1 MTTNSGPPGPG
12 EPGGPPVSC
21 PAATTGY
28 LPLPGS
34 ARIQLLDSL
43 RGFALL
49 GILVVNMMGFKYP
62 FLAYSLTEPRFGGIA
77 NSLAQDLIWFFAAGK
92 FISIFSLLFGLG
104 LVMQQRR
111 LEAAG
116 HAFTP
121 FIFRRMAALLVIGI
135 LHGIL
140 LWAGDILALY
150 AIFGFLSP
158 ALLKLSARSI
168 FRLTASLA
176 LLLAAFR
183 LLEVNSFLAG
193 LHGSG
198 DRADAAEQWIKAYLH
213 ADFSGLVQIRFHEW
227 TAIWRMGFEGTEAYS
242 FLFFLVGIALG
253 KADVLSKLDAWK
265 ARPARLARLA
275 LPLALA
281 FNLLAVAYRS
291 GWITPTPELHY
302 VGAVDQLAG
311 SALLTL
317 VYLAAFVRSFQSG
330 RFPRIHAALAA
341 AGRLSLSNYL
351 FQSVIANVL
360 FMSWGFGL
368 YGKVPAHLGLLL
380 SLLIFMLQ
388 IHLSRI
394 WLHRYPQGPAE
405 WLWKKSR

>member
-1 MTTNSGPPGPG
+1 MTTIPGPPD
-12 EPGGPPVSC
+12 PGGSGGSPVPC
-21 PAATTGY
+21 PTATAGY
-28 LPLPGS
+28 LPVPGS

-49 GILVVNMMGFKYP
+49 GILVVNMMGFKFP
-62 FLAYSLTEPRFGGIA
+62 FLAYSLIEPHFGGFA

-104 LVMQQRR
+104 LVIQQRR

-116 HAFTP
+116 RAFSP

-168 FRLTASLA
+168 FRLAASLA
-176 LLLAAFR
+176 LLLVTFR
-183 LLEVNSFLAG
+183 LLEVNSFLTG

-198 DRADAAEQWIKAYLH
+198 DRADAADQWIKAYRH

-227 TAIWRMGFEGTEAYS
+227 TAIWQLGFDGTESYS

-253 KADVLSKLDAWK
+253 KADVLSKLEGWK
-265 ARPARLARLA
+265 DRMARWARLA
-275 LPLALA
+275 LPLALS

-330 RFPRIHAALAA
+330 LFPRIHAALAA

-388 IHLSRI
+388 LHLSRI

-405 WLWKKSR
+405 WLWKKSC